1 MTHTYSTDSGERQYI
16 TFVIAAAAIGAT
28 FIVSHFLDR
37 HQIAFPWWA
46 SPPIDTMAFYGL
58 FYGVFDRLIW
68 KWPFIHRVRITRIPD
83 LSGTWYGE
91 VCPAET
97 NGVSG
102 GLGVKRDITVRIK
115 QTWTRLRIRGET
127 PLSKSHSI
135 SGHLITADESSLSY
149 EYLNEP
155 TALAPSTMHA
165 HRGTARLSID
175 GRGKTLEGEY
185 YSGRDRQ
192 SIGTIRLTRRG
203 NER

>member
-1 MTHTYSTDSGERQYI
+1 VPFG
-16 TFVIAAAAIGAT
+16 IAAAAIGAT
-28 FIVSHFLDR
+28 FLVSQALAR
-37 HQIAFPWWA
+37 HQITFPWWA
-46 SPPIDTMAFYGL
+46 SPPIDTMAFYGF
-58 FYGVFDRLIW
+58 FYGVFDRFIW
-68 KWPFIHRVRITRIPD
+68 KWPLVHRIRITSIPD

-127 PLSKSHSI
+127 ALSKSHSL
-135 SGHLITADESSLSY
+135 SGNIITADECSVSY

-165 HRGTARLSID
+165 HRGTARLSIV
-175 GRGKTLEGEY
+175 GRGMTLDGEY

-192 SIGTIRLTRRG
+192 SIGTIRLTRRDATEG
-203 NER
+203 